1 MLRRG
6 ERVSVNTGI
15 RDLIRPLAAVVR
27 PPATAGNVSSPGS
40 RLAALSAILLWFNKV
55 DEEED
60 EDNEEEV
67 EKEYEA

>member
-1 MLRRG
+1 M
-6 ERVSVNTGI
+6 SVNTGI
-15 RDLIRPLAAVVR
+15 HDLIRPLAAVVR

-40 RLAALSAILLWFNKV
+40 RLAALSAILLWFKV

-67 EKEYEA
+67 EKEYEV